1 MPNLRWQKCNLR
13 NYLQKPNILAA
24 HGMDQAKLDD
34 NTLGQESKG
43 QAFQRGK
50 KRGHNEAFPQSHA
63 VEMLM
68 VPRAATG

>member
-1 MPNLRWQKCNLR
+1 MQLAEWKWSKC
-13 NYLQKPNILAA
+13 YLQKPNILAA
-24 HGMDQAKLDD
+24 HGMDKAKLDD

-50 KRGHNEAFPQSHA
+50 KWGHNEAFLQSHA